1 MLIKLVVFVLARRF
15 ALPVGLCAL
24 GLACSSGEGPDKPGR
39 ATGGTAA
46 SSTGG
51 SGGTTGGGKS
61 AGGGTPTGG
70 AATGGAA
77 STGGAAT
84 GGTAPTG
91 GSSTGGVSGST
102 ATGGS
107 GGVAAAGAAAGGATA
122 GGGGVTTGPVTP
134 TMVSASNYRFT
145 VGDVVLEVNPQVGGR
160 VSKLTF
166 SSAGAPTDIIR
177 PYTCTSYDPN
187 SACNNSGSTFW
198 TSPQSGWDGVAGGDN
213 VWPPVAASDGSP
225 YTSVVAD
232 NHLVLTGSADATLGA
247 SVKKDISADSATGWI
262 SMAYTITATKAIQVA
277 PWQITRVPRGGLA
290 FFPVTA
296 SATVSNPT
304 SWTLSASNDLQW
316 LDDSTQMSVTSAGPK
331 IVADGGATGQSYT
344 WLAYALSGNLLLIKY
359 PDVASSAFA
368 PNEGDTEIFPGDG
381 YIELEPQGAYG
392 SLAANANVSWTVQWR
407 VVAIPANVTVSA
419 ASATLASFAQQQA
432 AL

>member
-1 MLIKLVVFVLARRF
+1 MGPVRRF
-15 ALPVGLCAL
+15 ALPIISLCAL
-24 GLACSSGEGPDKPGR
+24 GLACSSGESPDNPGKSAGGS
-39 ATGGTAA
+39 AT

-51 SGGTTGGGKS
+51 SGGTTTGGKS

-70 AATGGAA
+70 AATGGAT

-84 GGTAPTG
+84 GGKAPNG
-91 GSSTGGVSGST
+91 GSSTGGMGGS
-102 ATGGS
+102 ATGGAATS
-107 GGVAAAGAAAGGATA
+107 GAGGVASGGAGAGGATA
-122 GGGGVTTGPVTP
+122 GGTSGPVTP

-166 SSAGAPTDIIR
+166 SPAGTPTDIIR
-177 PYTCTSYDPN
+177 PYTCASYDPN

-198 TSPQSGWDGVAGGDN
+198 TSPQSAWDGVAGGDN
-213 VWPPVAASDGSP
+213 VWPPVAAGDGSP
-225 YTSVVAD
+225 YTAAVTD

-247 SVKKDISADSATGWI
+247 SVKKDISADSTRGWI
-262 SMAYTITATKAIQVA
+262 TMAYTITATKAIQVA

-316 LDDSTQMSVTSAGPK
+316 LDDSTQTSVTSAGPK
-331 IVADGGATGQSYT
+331 IVADGGAAGQSST
-344 WLAYALSGNLLLIKY
+344 WLAYALGGNLLLIKY

-392 SLAANANVSWTVQWR
+392 SLAANASVSWTVRWR
-407 VVAIPANVTVSA
+407 VVAIPGNVTVSA
-419 ASATLASFAQQQA
+419 ASETLASFARA
-432 AL
+432 TAITIE